1 MATRYRV
8 QGPDGAI
15 HVLEGPDDASPEQV
29 EAFAAQTIGKAAQ
42 KPAVEPG
49 LPSIAT
55 PPGPSS
61 GVFGGDDVM
70 STFTT
75 PFTKT
80 EPKSV
85 MEGVKFDAP
94 QVDYEENLRA
104 MLKSGSPESVMYK
117 FGRSKQQVDQT
128 IAAGEQK
135 QEKIAAEREK
145 LRQAA
150 KNEDYGFVDFAK
162 DTGIDL
168 SKGVVGLGESYV
180 GLLDITS
187 FGAAGRVL
195 GNLGYDPKA
204 TNKFLTG
211 FQSITRKNAN
221 ADVEEAQGFIGT
233 LAALAVNPTAII
245 GSVAESLPGTVASG
259 AAAGQFVRFLAGKA
273 ASEAAVLGLTGQAAE
288 AFITNKIKEQ
298 AFKIAAVA
306 GGTEG
311 AQSAGSIAEAGR
323 QAGTD
328 WSEYVAPSLAAGFGT
343 AAIAAVSGKVG
354 QKLGIGD
361 IETSI
366 ATRSAGIRGIGQG
379 EGVFVSK
386 FLKEVAK
393 EGFLEELPQSTQEQ
407 IFRNLATKRP
417 WDENVGK
424 AAAQGLVAGLAMAGG
439 HSAGVEALQ
448 RTSSTIDKMAPG
460 YALSQAMQA
469 DMESR
474 EFSPEAIRQEAVRRL
489 RPDQAQMELVP
500 EAGIT
505 SLRPTAAPV
514 PPERPLEIT
523 PEAPSGIAPPVV
535 EEAPQEPPQTVLP
548 VAEEAPVEAP
558 QEPMGGPAAP
568 AAVET
573 PTEELARQVL
583 PDESQDYEAMI
594 KELEAQMEG
603 KPAPKVE
610 APTAEE
616 PITTGPSAP
625 VGGPAAPVKVAEPE
639 APPVKQVF
647 EKSNQLMNEEVAKI
661 DSAEKLAVEYS
672 NIRQRKNPLSVNS
685 QTDAV
690 AMQGAFLERFADNH
704 PEKAA
709 EFAAELKADPEK
721 YSDLSGISPD
731 SVRAIGSRIDKRIAF
746 NNEQAAK
753 APEPTAGPA
762 APTGGPAAPTKVAE
776 PEAPTEAA
784 APVEAVA
791 PEEEA
796 AQPTPIGFRSANEQ
810 ENKQDGARETLELGN
825 GAKVLFASD
834 GDTFVKDP
842 TGKEAGVIR
851 SGDTRRGIFQSASEL
866 PAYVPEAVRQPLMD
880 YANAARSNYYSKS
893 EQTQAALTDARAKLE
908 AAVEGTKAQQTA
920 QPTTG
925 DTTTVTVTPEKP
937 TGGPAAPAGPKAP
950 KPPKVEVSEE
960 EKAKAAEEKKKAE
973 EEKAKAAEQK
983 KKAEEFNKQPMK
995 VAMEE
1000 GNADAVASILYG
1012 KTVPEDLM
1020 PVIFPDEMLLRI
1032 PVDAGNVSEI
1042 ETALAKNGFRI
1053 TDRSVSATTDDPSYT
1068 GPERI
1073 TISALYKP
1081 EKISIQGGGAEFGGN
1096 RKTKVTAPPSPKDAT
1111 DTQITKMLA
1120 AVAKDTL
1127 LNIHSNPDNTFGT
1140 MMYKEGIVS
1149 YVLPASDYMLAAIKE
1164 ARLVRVTER
1173 TGSRQ
1178 AIKMALENG
1187 QQDEIQK
1194 LLQGYVDALQGL
1206 QAVFDS
1212 HSRVGELDLAL
1223 KEKYVKDET
1232 QSSSAAKYTQ
1242 NGLDL
1247 RNKLKANNL
1256 PAIFNKMYQL
1266 FGANEDSTDQTNRV
1280 IKKETEVPPELG
1292 NIVRRGMRDHRQ
1304 GRDVDVQDFV
1314 NAFGLFPGGVDF
1326 GNWVNQTERAAH
1338 LNAIY
1343 DAMYDLADV
1352 SGISPKM
1359 LGLGEKLKMA
1369 IGAQGRGGRTAAH
1382 YIPKLNEIN
1391 LTKTK
1396 GDGSLGHEWQ
1406 HALDW
1411 NLQQEAN
1418 GKLLMAGTVEALK
1431 SSIDAE
1437 AVENNLKAI
1446 LRDVANSSDN
1456 RNMPPKKAFFAAIS
1470 NPNYYSQAQIY
1481 RDSYRPTQY
1490 LRDARALDEAE
1501 GRSPSYWSS
1510 NVELLSRAFESMLF
1524 DMSKGGSPYLVGPT
1538 VADGYISK
1546 KNGYGGTSYP
1556 AGKERPTLNE
1566 VYKQMLDQIDPETLE
1581 VKTYKMDTK
1590 IVQVEELG
1598 YAVLDQYN
1606 LDSGS
1611 RGGLVWFKDQKEAE
1625 EAKAQRDGQE
1635 RVLTPEAMQLSKV
1648 NQRIIDMAKRVDAI
1662 MEEMGLFKWPEI
1674 KNGSMAESMF
1684 YHMRQGWWPKNNREL
1699 AEYGIKAYLQN
1710 PKLLGFDPAK
1720 DQREIDKYK
1729 IADFEGDRVKLKQT
1743 QEDFEAAAVRFVSQ
1757 VITDMRAEGSDTKA
1771 IYDHIVGLYQTQPT
1785 LDVQSVLS
1793 KTNNAYSTPLPI
1805 GFLAGML
1812 ARVKSTTTV
1821 LDPTGGNGMLVVAAN
1836 PQNVTTIELDPHR
1849 ALNMELMQIGNVIE
1863 GDALEK
1869 LKDLRDQEVDV
1880 VLVNPPFGALST
1892 SENVPSWTGQNYKIG
1907 TLDQL
1912 IAAKSLRAMANNG
1925 RAVLILGA
1933 HPKAGTITS
1942 TDRVFLNWLYGNYNV
1957 VDHYEIAGNLYR
1969 KQGASW
1975 PLRVLVIAG
1984 RNQTEN
1990 AYPSDFNV
1998 NRITTFDELWSRYVQ
2013 TSDRSQEVVV
2023 GTGKKQPITGGAN
2036 RPAGGVPAGG
2046 TLEDGDIGGGV
2057 GAGEGAGVGEQLPT
2071 TGRGAGAAAAGGR
2084 GAAGAAGAGEQ
2095 QPDIGKNK
2103 RGGPSS
2109 GEAGSSE
2116 RGSDSGRGS
2125 EAELGGL
2132 SDLDLDS
2139 IFDELGKPEKVKGG
2153 PRAPRGAPKEPGAPR
2168 APRAPTA
2175 KGPTVIPKE
2184 LEGLGLESLL
2194 DELDV
2199 ALNGKAP
2206 EVTKEVTAEDSQE
2219 RLDKQANEAMGRIA
2233 QNTKNTSDDPNS
2245 GQYSRRGDQ
2254 DYANVQPIIQKVWN
2268 AVGEKVSDA
2277 AQRIKQVYALLVGKF
2292 GNAIKAHLRTFVD
2305 SLRAVVQRRP
2315 KNQTPVQAEPIDTES
2330 RVVYLGKSRFSSDG
2344 IYLPRAQSQH
2354 AYSALERLE
2363 AQVGPID
2370 EFVASEL
2377 GYPSVEKMAKGLAG
2391 YQIDGLALA
2400 IQANKLGKGFI
2411 IGDDTGVGK
2420 GRAAAAMI
2428 VWATK
2433 NGKIPIF
2440 VTLSDSLYT
2449 AMYEDLSNIGHEDIK
2464 IGMTNNES
2472 MIQKN
2477 IGNGQTKVVFENKGR
2492 AGPDLMSY
2500 ITKNGELPKG
2510 MDVLFTAYSQL
2521 NGGTGSPARQGA
2533 IASLVAAGK
2542 AVLIMDEAHNA
2553 AGIPTNPD
2561 SVGQNAFFM
2570 SLLTGQNLLGKDKDA
2585 PEDWQPPPAVYLSAT
2600 FAKRPDNM
2608 PLYIHTNLRYAANTP
2623 EELTALF
2630 GKGVKTDVLQQVSSE
2645 MLVESGSML
2654 RRERSYEG
2662 VKMDFV
2668 TDEDNAPRDIREVDK
2683 VTTILRALVN
2693 ADRALK
2699 EWMKSAA
2706 VQEELIKTFAPPG
2719 STMGK
2724 IGPTAF
2730 TEAKAN
2736 MFTSVVHNYI
2746 GTLLLSTKTQTAVDM
2761 VVEKMNNNEKVVVG
2775 LQNTNGSALDDF
2787 VSKNGIK
2794 IGDEIP
2800 NFGWQTLLQRAIDS
2814 TRKVTLKSATG
2825 NKKDNIKVE
2834 VPYSM
2839 MPPTVRAGYDNLA
2852 NMLKSFQS
2860 DLPVAP
2866 IDYMRTQLESKYV
2879 WIIDGKTQVGDTPP
2893 AGVKAR
2899 RLVVKEITG
2908 RNTAVDYRGD
2918 VPKYMALNNPE
2929 RVAMISSFQNGE
2941 DSQNGPIDVLIIN
2954 SAGATGISLHAS
2966 TEAFDQRPRHMI
2978 VLQPHGDISVFI
2990 QLLGRIHRT
2999 GQVEWPSFTML
3010 ATGIPA
3016 ERRILAMLRKKL
3028 SSLKSNT
3035 SGGSSSTKVN
3045 GVDFINRYGDVATA
3059 EYLNEHAD
3067 IREFLGQ
3074 PLFGDPA
3081 EQAGT
3086 DLAHKASGTAGLLSS
3101 ADQQEFF
3108 DSIEASYLA
3117 EIELRNSTGTN
3128 ALERRVLP
3136 LNAEMIKEN
3145 LIEEGLDSSNPF
3157 LTDVVMAQ
3165 LNVDVIGSI
3174 PTKQNIDDDIAQA
3187 LNGRTAQQVVEE
3199 IDTELNT
3206 IFVEVRNQIIL
3217 KQQALAASIA
3227 APEATEKDI
3236 EVLTKQKEALD
3247 LQFANLGERRERTL
3261 NALRN
3266 QYAIGTGFES
3276 FMLNNVP
3283 ASSVVIGVKV
3293 DKARIGKSKTGNPY
3307 SPSNFQVIFKR
3318 NIPEGRVAPT
3328 LATLEG
3334 PSIDQSAPWRN
3345 PPLDDWFALK
3355 SVTGGRTT
3363 RYIALGNI
3371 LRAAQLF
3378 DKDGGEIAKFTLMN
3392 QTEPVS
3398 GVIMPAKYQPVAIS
3412 AQPVRL
3418 RNPNA
3423 AVQYTL
3429 SAWNKILQNKYDS
3442 TQMEDYKQLID
3453 QLQPLLLPN
3462 LPDFQT
3468 FVDLQKATYT
3478 NIVIRG
3484 TQGIWT
3490 LSLDNYRPDG
3500 FRLSVAGEAPKKF
3513 VTSIK
3518 DIPMAKKGG
3527 RYEMTG
3533 RDNISDPAKVVS
3545 LIKLLHK
3552 SYPATVEA
3560 DFGQLAREVMKVEF
3574 DDSESKKGMFSRTVA
3589 AGGQSV
3595 EDVKSQ
3601 MVPLKGIRV
3610 NVVQSTDELPD
3621 ECAPSDVEGAWYSG
3635 NTVYLVA
3642 DNLPNAKRV
3651 QEVLAHEAIGHAA
3664 LEAMLGKELMAD
3676 LVKNVQNLEKSSRLI
3691 KQIAVQVDRTQPG
3704 LSADRRAKE
3713 IVAVMAERGLY
3724 GGLVQRVIQAVRRW
3738 LKAAGFTLKFSDSD
3752 VLALL
3757 KNAEKFAV
3765 APDSAPKLFG
3775 TPEPFYSKNYQGG
3788 PAPMAQWSS
3797 PDSTTMT
3804 NIEYQLADKFVDLKH
3819 VIREIEKGAG
3829 EIEENFDAY
3838 TKETLM
3844 HGRASEAI
3852 QDFLNKELLPVLK
3865 KMRDMKVTLPE
3876 LEEYLHNRHAEEY
3889 NIQIA
3894 RINPAMPGTDETNSG
3909 SGISTDNANLYLNS
3923 LPQDQKNKFKSLAA
3937 DVDAIVKGTQEVVVD
3952 GGLETQETI
3961 NLWNKT
3967 YQNYVP
3973 LKRADLDYVH
3983 TGSGIARGLQTKG
3996 AFNKRAMGSL
4006 KDVVD
4011 IFSNIAIQREKAII
4025 NSEAAKVGRALYGL
4039 VITNPNP
4046 GFWMAVNPDAIKN
4059 KKKLEEEL
4067 INLGINPTE
4076 AQNLFQEPKTP
4087 GIDPQTGLVKY
4098 QVNPLMRQSDNV
4110 FSIRVNGKDRFV
4122 FFNGN
4127 DPRAL
4132 RMAKTIKNLESEQL
4146 GVVLGMVGSATRW
4159 MAAVNTQ
4166 YNPVF
4171 GAWNFL
4177 RDVGSATINLSATPL
4192 AGKQVQVLAGTM
4204 PAMAAIYRSLRTTR
4218 KAKAISSYWVDV
4230 YDRYRHAGGK
4240 TGFKEQFSKGQNNL
4254 TIVEK
4259 ELAKLDRGNARQLAA
4274 GIFNWLSDYND
4285 TMENAVRLSAFD
4297 VATKSVSEG
4306 GLGLSEQE
4314 GAALAKDLTVNFNRK
4329 GAATKWMQTLYAFFN
4344 ASVQGGLKVGR
4355 VLTGPSGRK
4364 IMIGGVVVG
4373 MVQALFMA
4381 MAGFDDDDPPEFIKA
4396 KNFIIPTGDGTYKV
4410 FPMPL
4415 GYSMFP
4421 GFGRLVT
4428 EYILAQNNIIYS
4440 NKSAADVAVDIM
4452 SMSVDA
4458 FNPFGSGSLWQ
4469 MAMPTLADPF
4479 AALSANKD
4487 SFGRPIYKEDRA
4499 TNPTP
4504 GYMRSRE
4511 SASAVGQFIA
4521 EFLNYVSSPAGT
4533 KYTKGAI
4540 SPTADEIDYLIGQ
4553 ATGGVGRETM
4563 KVAQYVGAIAS
4574 GETEE
4579 VPTYKVPIVGKFLGE
4594 TGTPASTSA
4603 IFYDNVVRLAKHEN
4617 EIKQL
4622 IKNKESTVDYKA
4634 EHPEWKYFNRA
4645 NYLENQISIINKQ
4658 IKVAQERG
4666 RPEETIKKL
4675 KDRKTALMKKF
4686 NEQVKE
4692 VQ

>member
-1 MATRYRV
+1 MDV
-8 QGPDGAI
+8 LMPDGTTI
-15 HVLEGPDDASPEQV
+15 TGVPEGTTQTELLARYGKYTASKTQSPE
-29 EAFAAQTIGKAAQ
+29 A
-42 KPAVEPG
+42 G
-49 LPSIAT
+49 LPSIAPVEPAPVAQAAPAEPAAPMAPNVMDAQAYKAALEKRNQET
-55 PPGPSS
+55 PERTVSGTAVDAGITLLKGAIGLPESFVGLADIPTRGALGKFLEQNGYKPKEASAILDTYLSEAQQAANRKVSEAKGFVPTVQAALQNPSTIATSIGESLPQMIGGAGIARGILKAAPAVGGAIAGGLGEGILGAGSAAEDIRAQNANKLLTTEQSLAAAGSGLGTAAFGIAGGRLAQKLGLDDVQTMLATGSSLGPAKSVVDFTRRAVGS
-61 GVFGGDDVM
+61 GISEGVFQEMPQSGQEKMWMNYATDR
-70 STFTT
+70 
-75 PFTKT
+75 PL
-80 EPKSV
+80 
-85 MEGVKFDAP
+85 MEGVP
-94 QVDYEENLRA
+94 EA
-104 MLKSGSPESVMYK
+104 MGMGAVTG
-117 FGRSKQQVDQT
+117 FGM
-128 IAAGEQK
+128 
-135 QEKIAAEREK
+135 
-145 LRQAA
+145 
-150 KNEDYGFVDFAK
+150 
-162 DTGIDL
+162 
-168 SKGVVGLGESYV
+168 
-180 GLLDITS
+180 GLLGGGA
-187 FGAAGRVL
+187 GAAGQQPQGIQQLVQQNQQIL
-195 GNLGYDPKA
+195 GTPPAGNQPPA
-204 TNKFLTG
+204 VSPAPPSNSPVVSTM
-211 FQSITRKNAN
+211 QV
-221 ADVEEAQGFIGT
+221 DVGGNIGT
-233 LAALAVNPTAII
+233 KVTRQDGSVDIDGVQVVPPTA
-245 GSVAESLPGTVASG
+245 VAP
-259 AAAGQFVRFLAGKA
+259 
-273 ASEAAVLGLTGQAAE
+273 
-288 AFITNKIKEQ
+288 
-298 AFKIAAVA
+298 AVA
-306 GGTEG
+306 P
-311 AQSAGSIAEAGR
+311 A
-323 QAGTD
+323 
-328 WSEYVAPSLAAGFGT
+328 
-343 AAIAAVSGKVG
+343 
-354 QKLGIGD
+354 
-361 IETSI
+361 
-366 ATRSAGIRGIGQG
+366 
-379 EGVFVSK
+379 
-386 FLKEVAK
+386 
-393 EGFLEELPQSTQEQ
+393 
-407 IFRNLATKRP
+407 
-417 WDENVGK
+417 
-424 AAAQGLVAGLAMAGG
+424 
-439 HSAGVEALQ
+439 
-448 RTSSTIDKMAPG
+448 
-460 YALSQAMQA
+460 
-469 DMESR
+469 
-474 EFSPEAIRQEAVRRL
+474 
-489 RPDQAQMELVP
+489 
-500 EAGIT
+500 
-505 SLRPTAAPV
+505 
-514 PPERPLEIT
+514 
-523 PEAPSGIAPPVV
+523 EAPSTDLVQQTIP
-535 EEAPQEPPQTVLP
+535 EADT
-548 VAEEAPVEAP
+548 
-558 QEPMGGPAAP
+558 
-568 AAVET
+568 
-573 PTEELARQVL
+573 
-583 PDESQDYEAMI
+583 SQDYEAMLA
-594 KELEAQMEG
+594 ELEQQIEG
-603 KPAPKVE
+603 KPAEAAPQVE
-610 APTAEE
+610 QVPTA
-616 PITTGPSAP
+616 
-625 VGGPAAPVKVAEPE
+625 GPAAPVKVTQPEVPAAPITPTGGPSAPVKVAQPAALVTPARTPEEVKADQALHEKAKDPKNGLVPIHGEFGYGGFAVPISYFKGIDLNTKIPLFGGQTLETVIRRGGIGINEAVALAEGMKE
-639 APPVKQVF
+639 APRGVSQYVQKYPELF
-647 EKSNQLMNEEVAKI
+647 
-661 DSAEKLAVEYS
+661 
-672 NIRQRKNPLSVNS
+672 NIKP
-685 QTDAV
+685 TA
-690 AMQGAFLERFADNH
+690 
-704 PEKAA
+704 
-709 EFAAELKADPEK
+709 
-721 YSDLSGISPD
+721 
-731 SVRAIGSRIDKRIAF
+731 
-746 NNEQAAK
+746 
-753 APEPTAGPA
+753 PTAGPA
-762 APTGGPAAPTKVAE
+762 APEKVAEPAAPEAPAEVTAGPTEPVKVEEAPAPESPVPTGFKYTLLESPAYEGLDPLSLEDADFELEALEDSANKGRMSPERFAQSEIGKRLGTAQIMKINEGLRTDPVGTIKALRNSLAPEQVAPAEEKPAEVTEKPAEVTEKPAEPAPVTGPAAP
-776 PEAPTEAA
+776 
-784 APVEAVA
+784 
-791 PEEEA
+791 
-796 AQPTPIGFRSANEQ
+796 
-810 ENKQDGARETLELGN
+810 
-825 GAKVLFASD
+825 
-834 GDTFVKDP
+834 VK
-842 TGKEAGVIR
+842 E
-851 SGDTRRGIFQSASEL
+851 
-866 PAYVPEAVRQPLMD
+866 
-880 YANAARSNYYSKS
+880 
-893 EQTQAALTDARAKLE
+893 
-908 AAVEGTKAQQTA
+908 
-920 QPTTG
+920 
-925 DTTTVTVTPEKP
+925 PEKP
-937 TGGPAAPAGPKAP
+937 TGGPAAPPKAP

-960 EKAKAAEEKKKAE
+960 EKAKAE
-973 EEKAKAAEQK
+973 EEKAKAEEQK
-983 KKAEEFNKQPMK
+983 KKVEEFNKNPMK

-1000 GNADAVASILYG
+1000 GNADAVASLLYG
-1012 KTVPEDLM
+1012 NAVAEDLM

-1032 PVDAGNVSEI
+1032 PVYLSNVSDI
-1042 ETALAKNGFRI
+1042 EAALSKYKFRI
-1053 TDRSVSATTDDPSYT
+1053 TDRSVQATTDDPSYT
-1068 GPERI
+1068 GPELI

-1081 EKISIQGGGAEFGGN
+1081 EKVSIQGGGAEFVKN
-1096 RKTKVTAPPSPKDAT
+1096 RKGLITAPPVPKDAT
-1111 DTQITKMLA
+1111 DAQISKMLD
-1120 AVAKDTL
+1120 AVSLDKL
-1127 LNIHSNPDNTFGT
+1127 LDINSNPDNSFGT
-1140 MMYKEGIVS
+1140 MLYKEG
-1149 YVLPASDYMLAAIKE
+1149 VLSVVMPASDYLLSAIKE
-1164 ARLVRVTER
+1164 KSGFRISDRM
-1173 TGSRQ
+1173 GSRQ
-1178 AIKMALENG
+1178 AIKFALTNG
-1187 QQDEIQK
+1187 GETQVQQY
-1194 LLQGYVDALQGL
+1194 LQSYVEALQDL
-1206 QAVFDS
+1206 QKVFDS
-1212 HSRVGELDLAL
+1212 HSRITELDTAL
-1223 KEKYVKDET
+1223 REKYVKDENA
-1232 QSSSAAKYTQ
+1232 SGSAKYTID
-1242 NGLDL
+1242 GREL
-1247 RNKLKANNL
+1247 RDKLKSNNL
-1256 PAIFNKMYQL
+1256 TGLFNRLYQL
-1266 FGANEDSTDQTNRV
+1266 FPADTQDSTDQTNRV
-1280 IKKETEVPPELG
+1280 VKKDAEVPPELG
-1292 NIVRRGMRDHRQ
+1292 NIIRRGMRDHRQ
-1304 GRDVDVQDFV
+1304 GRDVDTKDFV
-1314 NAFGLFPGGVDF
+1314 DTFGMFPGGIDF
-1326 GNWVNQTERAAH
+1326 GNWVNQSERAAH

-1382 YIPKLNEIN
+1382 YYPKLNEIN

-1406 HALDW
+1406 HGLDW

-1418 GKLLMAGTVEALK
+1418 GKKLMDGTVSVLK
-1431 SSIDAE
+1431 NTIDPE
-1437 AVENNLKAI
+1437 TVENNLKAI
-1446 LRDVANSSDN
+1446 LRDTANSTDN
-1456 RNMPPKKAFFAAIS
+1456 RNLPPKKAFFAAITNRS
-1470 NPNYYSQAQIY
+1470 YYEQAPIFRNSFKQ
-1481 RDSYRPTQY
+1481 TQY
-1490 LRDARALDEAE
+1490 FRDARALDEKE
-1501 GRSPSYWSS
+1501 GKTPAYWSS
-1510 NVELLSRAFESMLF
+1510 NVELLSRAFEAMLF
-1524 DMSKGGSPYLVGPT
+1524 DASKGGSPYLVGPT

-1546 KNGYGGTSYP
+1546 KNGYGGTAYP
-1556 AGKERPTLNE
+1556 AGKERPLLNE
-1566 VYKQMLDQIDPETLE
+1566 VYKQMLEQIDPETLA
-1581 VKTYKMDTK
+1581 VKTYKMETK
-1590 IVQVEELG
+1590 IVFIEDLG

-1611 RGGLVWFKDQKEAE
+1611 YGGLQWFKNEDDAK
-1625 EAKAQRDGQE
+1625 EAKAKRDGEE
-1635 RVLTPEAMQLSKV
+1635 RVLTPEMMQLSKV
-1648 NQRIIDMAKRVDAI
+1648 NQQIIDMAKRVDVI

-1710 PKLLGFDPAK
+1710 PELLGFNPAK
-1720 DQREIDKYK
+1720 DQREIERYK

-1757 VITDMRAEGSDTKA
+1757 VITDMRTEGSDTKA

-1805 GFLAGML
+1805 GYLAGML
-1812 ARVKSTTTV
+1812 AQVKSTTTV

-1849 ALNMELMQIGNVIE
+1849 AKNMELMQIGNVIE

-1869 LKDLRDQEVDV
+1869 INDLRDQEVDV
-1880 VLVNPPFGALST
+1880 VLTNPPFGALST
-1892 SENVPSWTGQNYKIG
+1892 PEQVPSWTGQNYKIG

-1933 HPKAGTITS
+1933 HPKAGTVTS

-1990 AYPSDFNV
+1990 AYPSDFNIS
-1998 NRITTFDELWSRYVQ
+1998 RITTFDELWSRYVQ
-2013 TSDRSQEVVV
+2013 TSDRSQQVVV
-2023 GTGKKQPITGGAN
+2023 GTGKKQPATGGAN
-2036 RPAGGVPAGG
+2036 RPAGGVPTGG
-2046 TLEDGDIGGGV
+2046 TLENGEPSGGV
-2057 GAGEGAGVGEQLPT
+2057 GAGEVAGVGEQLPA
-2071 TGRGAGAAAAGGR
+2071 TGRGAGTTAGGGR
-2084 GAAGAAGAGEQ
+2084 GTAGAAGAGEQ

-2103 RGGPSS
+2103 RGGSNS

-2116 RGSDSGRGS
+2116 RGADSGRGS
-2125 EAELGGL
+2125 ENELGGL
-2132 SDLDLDS
+2132 SDVDLDS

-2153 PRAPRGAPKEPGAPR
+2153 PRAPRGASKEAGAPR
-2168 APRAPTA
+2168 APRTPTA

-2184 LEGLGLESLL
+2184 LEGLGLEALL

-2206 EVTKEVTAEDSQE
+2206 EVVKETTPEDSQA
-2219 RLDKQANEAMGRIA
+2219 RLDKQAEEAMGRIA

-2245 GQYSRRGDQ
+2245 GLYSRKGDQ

-2268 AVGEKVSDA
+2268 AIGEKVSDA
-2277 AQRIKQVYALLVGKF
+2277 SQRIKQVYALLVTKF
-2292 GNAIKAHLRTFVD
+2292 GDAIKAHLRTFVD

-2363 AQVGPID
+2363 AQVGSID
-2370 EFVASEL
+2370 EFVANEL

-2428 VWATK
+2428 VWAKK

-2477 IGNGQTKVVFENKGR
+2477 IGNGQTKVVFENKGK

-2521 NGGTGSPARQGA
+2521 NGGAGSPARQGA

-2561 SVGQNAFFM
+2561 SMGQNAFFM
-2570 SLLTGQNLLGKDKDA
+2570 SLLTGINLLGKDKDA

-2662 VKMDFV
+2662 VTMDFV
-2668 TDEDNAPRDIREVDK
+2668 TDEANAPRDIREVDK

-2706 VQEELIKTFAPPG
+2706 IQEELIKTFGPPG
-2719 STMGK
+2719 SMLGK

-2761 VVEKMNNNEKVVVG
+2761 VVDKMNNNEKVVVG

-2787 VSKNGIK
+2787 VTKNGIK
-2794 IGDEIP
+2794 VGDEIP

-2825 NKKDNIKVE
+2825 NKKDNIKIE

-2839 MPPTVRAGYDNLA
+2839 MPPSVRAGYDNLA
-2852 NMLKSFQS
+2852 NMLKDFQS

-2866 IDYMRTQLESKYV
+2866 IDYMRTQLENKYV
-2879 WIIDGKTQVGDTPP
+2879 WIVDGKTQVGNDPP
-2893 AGVKAR
+2893 PGVKAR
-2899 RLVVKEITG
+2899 HLVVKEITG

-2918 VPKYMALNNPE
+2918 TPKYMALNNPE

-2966 TEAFDQRPRHMI
+2966 TEAFDQRPRHMV

-3074 PLFGDPA
+3074 PLFNDPA

-3174 PTKQNIDDDIAQA
+3174 PTQQNIEDDIAQA

-3217 KQQALAASIA
+3217 KQGTLSAAIA

-3247 LQFANLGERRERTL
+3247 LQFATLGERRERTL
-3261 NALRN
+3261 SELRN

-3283 ASSVVIGVKV
+3283 ASAVVIGIKV
-3293 DKARIGKSKTGNPY
+3293 DKTRIGKSKTGNPY

-3334 PSIDQSAPWRN
+3334 PSIDQSSSWRN
-3345 PPLDDWFALK
+3345 PPLDQWFALK

-3363 RYIALGNI
+3363 RYVALGNI

-3429 SAWNKILQNKYDS
+3429 SAWQKIVQKKADDTGVQEYQAIS
-3442 TQMEDYKQLID
+3442 D
-3453 QLQPLLLPN
+3453 QLKPLLLPN

-3468 FVDLQKATYT
+3468 FIDLQKSTYT
-3478 NIVIRG
+3478 NVVIRG
-3484 TQGIWT
+3484 TQNLWT
-3490 LSLDNYRPDG
+3490 LSLDSYRPTG
-3500 FRLSVAGEAPKKF
+3500 FRLSVSGDAPKKF

-3527 RYEMTG
+3527 RYEMSG
-3533 RDNISDPAKVVS
+3533 GSSISDPAKIVS
-3545 LIKLLHK
+3545 LIKQLHK

-3589 AGGQSV
+3589 KGGQSV
-3595 EDVKSQ
+3595 EDVQSQ
-3601 MVPLKGIRV
+3601 IVPIKGITV
-3610 NVVQSTDELPD
+3610 NVVQSSDDLPD
-3621 ECAPSDVEGAWYSG
+3621 QCAPSDVEGVWYSG

-3642 DNLPNAKRV
+3642 DNLPNAQRV

-3664 LEAMLGKELMAD
+3664 LEAMLGKQLMGS
-3676 LVKNVQNLEKSSRLI
+3676 LVKNVLTLEETSKLV
-3691 KQIAVQVDRTQPG
+3691 KNIAAQVDRTQPG
-3704 LSADRRAKE
+3704 LSDERRAKE

-3738 LKAAGFTLKFSDSD
+3738 LRDAGFTIKFSDSD
-3752 VLALL
+3752 ILALL
-3757 KNAEKFAV
+3757 KNAEKFA
-3765 APDSAPKLFG
+3765 AAADSAPKLFG

-3788 PAPMAQWSS
+3788 AAPLAQWSS

-3804 NIEYQLADKFVDLKH
+3804 DIEYQLADKFVDLKH

-3829 EIEENFDAY
+3829 TIQENFDAY

-3865 KMRDMKVTLPE
+3865 DMREKKVTLAE

-3889 NIQIA
+3889 NIQVA
-3894 RINPAMPGTDETNSG
+3894 KINLTMPDGG
-3909 SGISTDNANLYLNS
+3909 SGIFTDDANTYLNN
-3923 LPQDQKNKFKSLAA
+3923 LTQDQKDKFEALAKE
-3937 DVDAIVKGTQEVVVD
+3937 VDAIVKRTQEVVVD
-3952 GGLETQETI
+3952 GGLETQETVDV
-3961 NLWNKT
+3961 WNKT

-4011 IFSNIAIQREKAII
+4011 ILSNIAVQREKAIV
-4025 NSEAAKVGRALYGL
+4025 NAEAARVGRALYGL
-4039 VITNPNP
+4039 VIANPNP

-4059 KKKLEEEL
+4059 KKKLEDEL
-4067 INLGINPTE
+4067 INLGLNPID

-4087 GIDPQTGLVKY
+4087 SIDPKTGLVKY

-4110 FSIRVNGKDRFV
+4110 FAIRVNGKDRYV

-4146 GVVLGMVGSATRW
+4146 GTILGIVGSATRW

-4177 RDVGSATINLSATPL
+4177 RDVGSATINLTATPL
-4192 AGKQVQVLAGTM
+4192 AGKQAQVLLNTM
-4204 PAMAAIYRSLRTTR
+4204 PAMAAIYRELRATR
-4218 KAKAISSYWVDV
+4218 KGKAVSSYWVDA
-4230 YDRYRHAGGK
+4230 YNRYRHAGGK
-4240 TGFKEQFSKGQNNL
+4240 TGFKDQFSKGQNKL
-4254 TIVEK
+4254 TIVER
-4259 ELAKLDRGNARQLAA
+4259 ELEKLDRGNARQMADSLF
-4274 GIFNWLSDYND
+4274 GWLSDYND
-4285 TMENAVRLSAFD
+4285 TMENAVRLAAFD
-4297 VATKSVSEG
+4297 IATKSVADG

-4314 GAALAKDLTVNFNRK
+4314 GAAIAKDLTVNFNRK
-4329 GAATKWMQTLYAFFN
+4329 GAASKWIQVLYAFFN

-4355 VLTGPSGRK
+4355 TLAGPAGRK
-4364 IMIGGVVVG
+4364 IMVGGVVIG
-4373 MVQALFMA
+4373 IMQALAMA

-4396 KNFIIPTGDGTYKV
+4396 KNFIFPTGDGTYKV

-4415 GYSMFP
+4415 GYSIFP
-4421 GFGRLVT
+4421 GIGRLIT
-4428 EYILAQNNIIYS
+4428 EYILAQNGAIS
-4440 NKSAADVAVDIM
+4440 SKKGASDVVVDIM
-4452 SMSVDA
+4452 SMTVEA

-4469 MAMPTLADPF
+4469 MAMPTVADPF
-4479 AALSANKD
+4479 AAIAVNKD
-4487 SFGRPIYKEDRA
+4487 AFGRPIYKEDRA

-4511 SASAVGQFIA
+4511 SASAVGQFIS

-4533 KYTKGAI
+4533 KYTKG
-4540 SPTADEIDYLIGQ
+4540 PNFLDYTADEIDYLIGQ
-4553 ATGGVGRETM
+4553 ATGGVGREIM
-4563 KVAQYVGAIAS
+4563 KAVQYAGAVVE
-4574 GETEE
+4574 GETAE

-4594 TGTPASTSA
+4594 TGSPAAISA
-4603 IFYDNVVRLAKHEN
+4603 NFYDNVTRLAKHEN
-4617 EIKQL
+4617 EIKSL
-4622 IKNKESTVDYKA
+4622 IKNKEPTAEYKS
-4634 EHPEWKYFNRA
+4634 EHPEWRYYNRA
-4645 NYLENQISIINKQ
+4645 NYLENQISQINKQ
-4658 IKVAQERG
+4658 IKVAQERD
-4666 RPEETIKKL
+4666 RPEETIQKM
-4675 KDRKTALMKKF
+4675 KDRKTAMMKKF
-4686 NEQVKE
+4686 NEQVK
-4692 VQ
+4692 VAQ